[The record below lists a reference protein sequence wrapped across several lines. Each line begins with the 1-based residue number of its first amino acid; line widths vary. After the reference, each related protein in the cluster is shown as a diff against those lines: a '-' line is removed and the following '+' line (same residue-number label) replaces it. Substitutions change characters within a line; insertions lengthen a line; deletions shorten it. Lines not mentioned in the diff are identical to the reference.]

1 MLLEWT
7 NGTSLEQIFDAET
20 EDFKEED
27 WKNVLAARSNIIVL
41 GRTVDGVIVG
51 GFTGSALLPSSK
63 TQTWIS
69 SPEMFIFNLNKSKTW
84 KTKYSNSNIQVNTNT
99 GSLIDNLIEFGSQSA
114 LEFDF
119 SRSDGL
125 TVQYT

>member
-1 MLLEWT
+1 MLASLSKKHKNLLLEWT

-27 WKNVLAARSNIIVL
+27 WKKVLAARSNIIVL

-63 TQTWIS
+63 T
-69 SPEMFIFNLNKSKTW
+69 
-84 KTKYSNSNIQVNTNT
+84 
-99 GSLIDNLIEFGSQSA
+99 
-114 LEFDF
+114 
-119 SRSDGL
+119 
-125 TVQYT
+125 